1 MEAGLPTLFNVSR
14 GADRLRC
21 AAHPGVA
28 GGACQGNYTIAGVA
42 SHWLTWIGWMA
53 WSAAISWIVLRPLIA
68 SMVSLALNS
77 GLWVR
82 RLLIGRSPLSG
93 VVPRLRG

>member
-28 GGACQGNYTIAGVA
+28 GVGVPGEL
-42 SHWLTWIGWMA
+42 HHCGG
-53 WSAAISWIVLRPLIA
+53 RQPLA
-68 SMVSLALNS
+68 DLERVD
-77 GLWVR
+77 
-82 RLLIGRSPLSG
+82 G
-93 VVPRLRG
+93 VVGGDLLDRLSATDRLHGDHGLELGTVGAALAHR

>member
-1 MEAGLPTLFNVSR
+1 
-14 GADRLRC
+14 
-21 AAHPGVA
+21 
-28 GGACQGNYTIAGVA
+28 
-42 SHWLTWIGWMA
+42 MA

-68 SMVSLALNS
+68 SMATLALNS

-82 RLLIGRSPLSG
+82 RLLNSCGEGCAYGGCPLSG